1 MKKKDCPICD
11 TREYSLP
18 VYEKKL
24 PNKFEEINFSG
35 SKKPDGY
42 HYEMIRC
49 KQCSLLYA
57 SEIYDEEFSNNL
69 YEESD
74 FYNTNEIQGLKKTY
88 GNCIS
93 QALKNLE
100 NKESFLEIGCGN
112 GFMLEEA
119 LRLKFKNVEGIEPS
133 RKAINA
139 ASKEVKNKI
148 RHDVFNKTVLNE
160 NSYDLVFVAMIIEHV
175 TDINDFL
182 SNIFRIIKPG
192 GSIVCICHNE
202 RHFLSKILKDKHPII
217 NDEHAYVFGSKTL
230 EKIFLKNNFTDIKI
244 KDLKNFYS
252 IEYWFK
258 MLPLPNFFKKPLKFF
273 FNIIL
278 GNKTIG
284 LKAGNLY
291 LIAKKAK

>member
-1 MKKKDCPICD
+1 MKKKNCPICD
-11 TREYSLP
+11 TREYSIP
-18 VYEKKL
+18 IYKKKL

-133 RKAINA
+133 RKAINE

-148 RHDVFNKTVLNE
+148 GYDVFNKIVLNE

-175 TDINDFL
+175 TDINDFIKYF
-182 SNIFRIIKPG
+182 SNYKTWG
-192 GSIVCICHNE
+192 AIVCICHNE
-202 RHFLSKILKDKHPII
+202 DILSKILKDKHSMI

-230 EKIFLKNNFTDIKI
+230 ERYFENNFTDIKI
-244 KDLKNFYS
+244 KILKIF
-252 IEYWFK
+252 
-258 MLPLPNFFKKPLKFF
+258 
-273 FNIIL
+273 IL
-278 GNKTIG
+278 
-284 LKAGNLY
+284 
-291 LIAKKAK
+291 